1 MLNNDPRAAI
11 RRITITT
18 HQVVTLRICRL
29 SRPSRLSP
37 PSLLSLFSLRLRS
50 SRGHKPSSRV
60 PHIRSS
66 RLRSRLRNRRLSR
79 LSHGHPCRSRGI
91 RSPDTSLHRRGRRSS
106 RNPAIALPG
115 RATSL
120 SKCLRHNSGTRFRNR
135 NSARLCRS
143 RSLCNRRKGSRH
155 ISRTNR
161 SNMRVRNRLRLCHNR
176 SRRSSSS
183 SGRRKRSRPH
193 SSLRRGPRN
202 SRQSSLRNRNRMMS
216 QPIRSRIKR
225 LVGRRSAR
233 QSSLPSWRS
242 CSSSLVASA
251 TPPIA

>member
-1 MLNNDPRAAI
+1 MLNNDPQGGNSAYNNHNASSGNTPNMPSQPTQPAQSAQSAQPVQPAAPQQPRAQAQQPRAAYP
-11 RRITITT
+11 
-18 HQVVTLRICRL
+18 QQPV
-29 SRPSRLSP
+29 
-37 PSLLSLFSLRLRS
+37 
-50 SRGHKPSSRV
+50 
-60 PHIRSS
+60 
-66 RLRSRLRNRRLSR
+66 RSRLHNRRLSR

>member
-1 MLNNDPRAAI
+1 MLNNDPQGGNSAYNNHNASSGNTPNMPSQPTQPARP
-11 RRITITT
+11 
-18 HQVVTLRICRL
+18 
-29 SRPSRLSP
+29 PSRLSP

-143 RSLCNRRKGSRH
+143 RS
-155 ISRTNR
+155 
-161 SNMRVRNRLRLCHNR
+161 
-176 SRRSSSS
+176 RRSSSS